1 VKQFWVVGGEYTDT
15 SFKRIVGGGEEE
27 RHGPFETYE
36 AAEAEWSRLAW
47 KTVDNCHFRYR
58 VVEAAAAGAEALLK
72 YWVVGGR
79 YADTS
84 FRTIAG
90 GGREDWLGPFESYD
104 QAEAEWSQLSW
115 QTVDDCHARY
125 RIVKAKSP
133 PAP

>member
-15 SFKRIVGGGEEE
+15 TFKRIVGGGEEE

-47 KTVDNCHFRYR
+47 KTVDSAHARYR
-58 VVEAAAAGAEALLK
+58 IVEAEARGAEGLLK

-79 YADTS
+79 YSDTS
-84 FRTIAG
+84 FKTIAR
-90 GGREDWLGPFESYD
+90 GRREEWFGPFDSYD
-104 QAEAEWSQLSW
+104 QAESEWSRLAW

-125 RIVKAKSP
+125 RIVKAKE
-133 PAP
+133 PAA